1 VIVTGMT
8 LHPDARW
15 VAQQARN
22 FVLLTEQQT
31 NRPTHLIHD
40 LDTKFTA
47 QLDAILASEQIDV
60 VKVGPAA
67 PT

>member
-1 VIVTGMT
+1 LG
-8 LHPDARW
+8 HPASPEL
-15 VAQQARN
+15 
-22 FVLLTEQQT
+22 LLTEQQA

-40 LDTKFTA
+40 LDTKFPA